1 LRRMTENKVRTETA
15 ERKYFAKTD
24 LRYWR
29 EKIDRRGHDYSVQ
42 IQFAGRREKINLRLA
57 NAEQAAA
64 KARDL
69 YLSLLRKGWEPTLL
83 QFKAGYAEPPRIDL
97 SIGEYVEAI
106 KAQTAI
112 RRQTIEG
119 YATALR
125 TIASGISGLADHPD
139 KFHPSRQWREK
150 VEALQLGDL
159 TNERIEMWRLSFVKR
174 AGSDPLRE
182 KAARNS
188 ANAFLRRARA
198 LFGKKI
204 VPSLRGIV
212 LPSPLPFAGIK
223 IEQVR
228 PPRYRASFDAVGL
241 AIAAREELATEKPEQ
256 YKIFLLGLMA
266 GLRRNEID
274 KLPWSAFDFERSEIH
289 IENTPFFR
297 AKTDDS
303 NRPIPIDSE
312 LAELFR
318 GHYLRRTGEFVIES
332 DETFIP
338 NADFDSYRCDRDMKE
353 LLAWLRLKG
362 VKSRTPLHALRKEFG
377 SQICAQFGIYA
388 AQVALGHS
396 DPKVTAMHYLEPKK
410 RAVLGFGH
418 LLAPQSN
425 VVAIP
430 KKAAS

>member
-1 LRRMTENKVRTETA
+1 MSENKVRTTRTG

-29 EKIDRRGHDYSVQ
+29 EKIYRRGHDYSVQ
-42 IQFAGRREKINLRLA
+42 IQFAGRREKINLRLS
-57 NAEQAAA
+57 NAEQAAV

-69 YLSLLRKGWEPTLL
+69 YKSLLQKGWEATLL
-83 QFKAGYAEPPRIDL
+83 EFKAGYAEPVRVDL
-97 SIGEYVEAI
+97 SIGEYVEAV

-125 TIASGISGLADHPD
+125 TIASDISGLADHPD
-139 KFHPSRQWREK
+139 KFHPSRQWRAK
-150 VEALQLGDL
+150 VEAIRLQDL
-159 TNERIEMWRLSFVKR
+159 TLDRIEKWRLDFVKR

-182 KAARNS
+182 KEARNS

-204 VPSLRGIV
+204 VPALKNVV
-212 LPSPLPFAGIK
+212 LPDPLPFAG
-223 IEQVR
+223 VR
-228 PPRYRASFDAVGL
+228 VAQIRPSRYRATFDAVGL
-241 AIAAREELATEKPEQ
+241 VIAAREELAGSKPEQ

-274 KLPWSAFDFERSEIH
+274 KLPWSAFDFASSEIH

-312 LAELFR
+312 LAKLFR
-318 GHYLRRTGEFVIES
+318 GYFSRRKSEFVIES
-332 DETFIP
+332 RETPDP
-338 NADFDSYRCDRDMKE
+338 NADFDSYRCEDDMKE
-353 LLAWLRLKG
+353 LLAWLRSKG
-362 VKSRTPLHALRKEFG
+362 VKSRTPLHSLRKEFG

-396 DPKVTAMHYLEPKK
+396 DPKITAMHYLEPKK

-418 LLAPQSN
+418 LLAPESN

-430 KKAAS
+430 ERAAS